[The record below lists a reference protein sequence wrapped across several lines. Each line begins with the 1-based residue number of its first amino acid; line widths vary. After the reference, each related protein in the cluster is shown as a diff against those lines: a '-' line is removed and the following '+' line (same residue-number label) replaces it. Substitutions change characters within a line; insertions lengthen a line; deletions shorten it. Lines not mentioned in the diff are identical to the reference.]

1 MYGFHLI
8 PTETIVTLAQ
18 VTNYRL
24 ATSTEVGDKVQ
35 RQTHEEIQQ
44 GNYVIT
50 KVKPAI
56 VSALGAIPKPNT
68 NCIGLIHNYSRLEH
82 ENLNSYTTT

>member
-8 PTETIVTLAQ
+8 PPETIVTLAP
-18 VTNYRL
+18 VTNYHST
-24 ATSTEVGDKVQ
+24 TSTEVGDKVE
-35 RQTHEEIQQ
+35 RQTREEIQQ
-44 GNYVIT
+44 GNYVAT

-68 NCIGLIHNYSRLEH
+68 DRFRLILHQLV
-82 ENLNSYTTT
+82 